1 MAATDAPSIAYSIA
15 SDPTARRRRV
25 NHNYKRLPELHV
37 PKDLTVEDI
46 LSDEIKR
53 EMNMDEDTF
62 AVLDDWDS
70 VMNSVYQMPIEY
82 AGYTIRV
89 GDMKLLKEMIDALA
103 ASDFDSVK
111 RSESRK
117 KQLAQF
123 TKTLSMYYNLVFTKG
138 KRKVGYGALIHF
150 PQLKAAPE
158 RSRGIV
164 LAGKIVFEKGK
175 HTTAFE
181 RGKFDD
187 FLVEV
192 KPYVNLLGD
201 LYRQN
206 RKM

>member
-1 MAATDAPSIAYSIA
+1 MGPFNVRCSEPREDV
-15 SDPTARRRRV
+15 RLV
-25 NHNYKRLPELHV
+25 NNIYVGLAGPFV
-37 PKDLTVEDI
+37 PKKLTIEDI
-46 LSDEIKR
+46 LSDELKR
-53 EMNMDEDTF
+53 EMNLDTSTF

-82 AGYTIRV
+82 AGYTNRV
-89 GDMKLLKEMIDALA
+89 GEMKLLKEMIDALA
-103 ASDFDSVK
+103 ASDFDNVK

-123 TKTLSMYYNLVFTKG
+123 TKTLSMYYNVVFTKG

-150 PQLKAAPE
+150 PKLKAKPE
-158 RSRGIV
+158 RSGGIV
-164 LAGKIVFEKGK
+164 LAAKIVVDGRNRNA
-175 HTTAFE
+175 AFE

-192 KPYVNLLGD
+192 KPYINLLGE
-201 LYRQN
+201 LYRQT